1 MNIAEL
7 TTASLRL
14 LHDAVIQ
21 AVKVDDETP
30 PGQPKPHDARGTPD
44 WREWSAELEA
54 ELTKRG
60 EPFHPVNW

>member
-1 MNIAEL
+1 MTPLLYMIKDIIIYRRGAAMNIAEL

-30 PGQPKPHDARGTPD
+30 PGQPQT
-44 WREWSAELEA
+44 S
-54 ELTKRG
+54 
-60 EPFHPVNW
+60 